1 MVIGSDMSH
10 DLWGPW
16 REEIAAD
23 HEEERYY
30 LNTDTGEKRAADDP
44 PPPLDAALGH
54 AQRWLATAQ
63 AAHTL
68 GGGEHAVDERKAAA
82 QRWYGA
88 TTAASRTAAGADAH
102 VGRQQLNNQG

>member
-30 LNTDTGEKRAADDP
+30 LNTDTGEKRALVDAKTKQKITPTDSKTQLKMGAQP
-44 PPPLDAALGH
+44 SPAPLARVPPL
-54 AQRWLATAQ
+54 
-63 AAHTL
+63 
-68 GGGEHAVDERKAAA
+68 
-82 QRWYGA
+82 
-88 TTAASRTAAGADAH
+88 
-102 VGRQQLNNQG
+102 

>member
-30 LNTDTGEKRAADDP
+30 LNTDTQDTAKQRAQSNARHRFVISRYRVTE
-44 PPPLDAALGH
+44 GSV
-54 AQRWLATAQ
+54 QRDKGT
-63 AAHTL
+63 
-68 GGGEHAVDERKAAA
+68 G
-82 QRWYGA
+82 
-88 TTAASRTAAGADAH
+88 S
-102 VGRQQLNNQG
+102 